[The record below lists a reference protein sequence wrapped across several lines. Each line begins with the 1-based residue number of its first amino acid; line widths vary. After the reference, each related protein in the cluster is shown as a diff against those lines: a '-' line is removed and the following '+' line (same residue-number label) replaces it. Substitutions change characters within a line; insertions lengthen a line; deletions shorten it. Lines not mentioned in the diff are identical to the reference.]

1 MEEFFKQLI
10 EELEER
16 LSYTEEDYT
25 VHQYTVCKTNDTVL
39 HSVVIRLGDE
49 QISKNIYVEPYF
61 RMNMSRTEMDEIV
74 DAIIKES
81 RNRDEANEVIEAFV
95 DGLAYEEVK
104 DKIILGVVCK
114 ELNKEYLND
123 KVYVD
128 IEDTDLV
135 AVFYMFVSKSDN
147 SLINTYVDKKLLKH
161 WGIDSGNDIYDLA
174 LQNTMRILPPTINSM
189 NSLID
194 GCNLESVS
202 DEVVEEVGNTMFVL
216 TNDMSV
222 NGATAMFY
230 DGVLKEFAI
239 THNTDKV
246 VIMPSSRHEVI
257 LLPHYEEVNCKS
269 SYRMVEEV
277 NQYVVG
283 KMDILSNSVYIYD
296 LDTDSIKIWKE
307 G

>member
-1 MEEFFKQLI
+1 MEKFLKQLI

-61 RMNMSRTEMDEIV
+61 HMNMSGTEMDEIV

-104 DKIILGVVCK
+104 DKIILRVVCK

-128 IEDTDLV
+128 IEETDLV

-147 SLINTYVDKKLLKH
+147 SLINTYVDKKLLEH

-296 LDTDSIKIWKE
+296 LDTDSIRIWKE

>member
-1 MEEFFKQLI
+1 MEEFLKQLI

-16 LSYTEEDYT
+16 LSYTEDDYT
-25 VHQYTVCKTNDTVL
+25 IHQYTVCKTNDTVL

-61 RMNMSRTEMDEIV
+61 CMNMSGTEMDEIV

-81 RNRDEANEVIEAFV
+81 RNRDEANEVIEAFADSLV
-95 DGLAYEEVK
+95 YEEVK
-104 DKIILGVVCK
+104 DKIILRVISK

-135 AVFYMFVSKSDN
+135 AVFYMFVSKYDN
-147 SLINTYVDKKLLKH
+147 SLINTYVDKKLLEH

-174 LQNTMRILPPTINSM
+174 IQNTMRILPPTINSM
-189 NSLID
+189 NSIID

-230 DGVLKEFAI
+230 DGVLKQFAI

-257 LLPHYEEVNCKS
+257 LLPHYEEVNYKS

-296 LDTDSIKIWKE
+296 LDTDSIRIWKE

>member
-1 MEEFFKQLI
+1 MEEFLKQLI

-61 RMNMSRTEMDEIV
+61 HMNMSGTEMDEIV

-104 DKIILGVVCK
+104 DKIILRVVCK

-147 SLINTYVDKKLLKH
+147 SLINTYVDKKLLEH

-269 SYRMVEEV
+269 SYRMVDEV

-296 LDTDSIKIWKE
+296 LDTDSVRIWKE